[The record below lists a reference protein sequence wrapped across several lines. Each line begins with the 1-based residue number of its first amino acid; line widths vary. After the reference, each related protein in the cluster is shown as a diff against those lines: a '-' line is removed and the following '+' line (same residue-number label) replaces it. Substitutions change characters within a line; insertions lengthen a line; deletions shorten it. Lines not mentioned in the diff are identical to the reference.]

1 MGQHIRVWAR
11 TTQPCTRRKLL
22 LELVLTHLPL
32 ELRQPGG
39 TRVIFLG
46 LTISFLCVLIVYL
59 EHYTV
64 FYCNLVEDRNNELL

>member
-1 MGQHIRVWAR
+1 MRVWTG

-22 LELVLTHLPL
+22 LELALTHLPL

-64 FYCNLVEDRNNELL
+64 FYYNLVKDRNNELL